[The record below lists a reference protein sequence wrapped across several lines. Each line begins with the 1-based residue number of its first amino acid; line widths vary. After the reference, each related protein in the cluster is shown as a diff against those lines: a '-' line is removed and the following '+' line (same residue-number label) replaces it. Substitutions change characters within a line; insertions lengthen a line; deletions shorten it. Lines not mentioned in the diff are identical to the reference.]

1 MPRQSL
7 GCGVLAACL
16 LAVPAWPHA
25 QWQDEP
31 AAKSEPSF
39 KDTMGTKKPE
49 KTAPAEP
56 MISIG
61 AYGGKV
67 LKVADDGKAFLLRVY
82 GQTATPTYT
91 LGHPHSC

>member
-1 MPRQSL
+1 MLRRLIGVGILSAGIFTMPAGL
-7 GCGVLAACL
+7 T
-16 LAVPAWPHA
+16 A
-25 QWQDEP
+25 QPQDEP
-31 AAKSEPSF
+31 AKKSEPSL
-39 KDTMGTKKPE
+39 KDTIGTKKPE

-67 LKVADDGKAFLLRVY
+67 LKVEDDGKAFLLRVY

-91 LGHPHSC
+91 PGNPNSC